1 MCGEHKRRYCSV
13 KKYIGCDAHAR
24 YSIFASLR
32 EDGQWDPPVRVEHDR
47 LEMERFLKQLP
58 AGSPVAIES
67 SGNWYWLVQA
77 IEGAGLEPKLAHA
90 LEAKKRMPGRN
101 KTDHLDAKGLALMLR
116 NGSLPEVWIPPASLL
131 DLRDLMRTRLAT
143 REQGSELKC
152 RILAALRR
160 YGVRDYDDGANLFA
174 ASKRAKLAVSI
185 GRLPQECRMATTQ
198 EWALLDQLEE
208 HIEAMEKRIR
218 ERIASL
224 GWVRL
229 LKTLPGV
236 GTILGSTIY
245 LEIGEV
251 GRFPDPAHLASYAG
265 LVPTVRAS
273 GGKCWHGPTPRASNH
288 FLKWAFIEAANVIV
302 ARQKGWAD
310 KHVVRLYQRL
320 KANKCHGKA
329 ATAVARHLAE
339 SSWWILTKKQ
349 GYREPAL
356 ATMSSSKNG

>member
-1 MCGEHKRRYCSV
+1 M

-24 YSIFASLR
+24 YSIFASVG
-32 EDGQWDPPVRVEHDR
+32 EDGRWDAPVRVEHNE
-47 LEMERFLKQLP
+47 LEMERYLKQLP
-58 AGSPVAIES
+58 AGTPVALES
-67 SGNWYWLVQA
+67 SGNWYWLVRA
-77 IEGAGLEPKLAHA
+77 MEEAGLDPRLAHA

-101 KTDHLDAKGLALMLR
+101 KTDHLDAKGLAMMLR
-116 NGSLPEVWIPPASLL
+116 NGSLPEVWIPPATLL

-143 REQGSELKC
+143 RRQGSELKC
-152 RILAALRR
+152 RILAAMRR
-160 YGVRDYDDGANLFA
+160 YGVRRYEEGADLFA
-174 ASKRAKLAVSI
+174 DSRRPKLAVAI
-185 GRLPQECRMATTQ
+185 ARLPQECRIATTE
-198 EWALLDQLEE
+198 EWALLDELEA
-208 HIEAMEKRIR
+208 HIEAMEQRIR

-251 GRFPDPAHLASYAG
+251 SRFPSPENLASYAG
-265 LVPTVRAS
+265 LVPTVHAS
-273 GGKCWHGPTPRASNH
+273 GGKSWQGPTPRSANH
-288 FLKWAFIEAANVIV
+288 FLKWAFIEAANVITT
-302 ARQKGWAD
+302 RQKAWAD

-320 KANKCHGKA
+320 KPNKCHGKA

-339 SSWWILTKKQ
+339 SSWWILSKKQ